1 MSPLQEL
8 AVAGLTPKE
17 KLQPSLLDRLTDVRP
32 DVRTSTAG
40 VKVLSMEELRDGV
53 RRDLAALF
61 NATSLETVEDLSD
74 YPNVQK
80 STLNF
85 GMPDLSG
92 KTASGIDLQ
101 ELERALSRAIHQF
114 EPRLLEETVKVS
126 SDMHD
131 AKSHNVMIA
140 KIEAELWSQPLPQK
154 LLLRT
159 ELDLENGE
167 VKLREEDT

>member
-1 MSPLQEL
+1 M
-8 AVAGLTPKE
+8 AGLTPKE

-61 NATSLETVEDLSD
+61 NATSLETVEDLTD
-74 YPNVQK
+74 FPNVQR

-92 KTASGIDLQ
+92 KTASGMDLQ

-126 SDMHD
+126 SDMYD
-131 AKSHNVMIA
+131 AKSHNLMIA

-167 VKLREEDT
+167 VKLKEEDT

>member
-1 MSPLQEL
+1 L
-8 AVAGLTPKE
+8 AGLTPKE

-61 NATSLETVEDLSD
+61 NATSLETVEDLTD
-74 YPNVQK
+74 FPNVQK

-92 KTASGIDLQ
+92 KTASGMDLQ
-101 ELERALSRAIHQF
+101 ELERALSRAIQQF

-126 SDMHD
+126 SDMYD
-131 AKSHNVMIA
+131 AKSHNLMIA

-167 VKLREEDT
+167 VKLKEEDT

>member
-1 MSPLQEL
+1 
-8 AVAGLTPKE
+8 VAGLTPKE

-40 VKVLSMEELRDGV
+40 VKVLSMEELRDSV

-61 NATSLETVEDLSD
+61 NATALETVEDLSD

-92 KTASGIDLQ
+92 KTASGMDLQ

-126 SDMHD
+126 SDMYD
-131 AKSHNVMIA
+131 AKSHNLMIA

-167 VKLREEDT
+167 VKLKEEDT

>member
-1 MSPLQEL
+1 M
-8 AVAGLTPKE
+8 AGLTPKE

-61 NATSLETVEDLSD
+61 NATALETVEDLTD

-92 KTASGIDLQ
+92 KTASGMDLQ
-101 ELERALSRAIHQF
+101 ELERSLSRAIHQF

-126 SDMHD
+126 SDVYD
-131 AKSHNVMIA
+131 AKSHNLMIA
-140 KIEAELWSQPLPQK
+140 TIEAELWSQPLPQK

-167 VKLREEDT
+167 IKLEEEDT

>member
-1 MSPLQEL
+1 M
-8 AVAGLTPKE
+8 AGLTPKE

-40 VKVLSMEELRDGV
+40 VKVLSMDELRDGV

-61 NATSLETVEDLSD
+61 NATALETVEDLSD

-92 KTASGIDLQ
+92 KTASGLDLQ

-114 EPRLLEETVKVS
+114 EPRLIEDTVRVS
-126 SDMHD
+126 SEMYD
-131 AKSHNVMIA
+131 AKSHNLMVA

-167 VKLREEDT
+167 VKLEEEDT

>member
-1 MSPLQEL
+1 L
-8 AVAGLTPKE
+8 AGLTPKE

-61 NATSLETVEDLSD
+61 NATALETVEDLTD
-74 YPNVQK
+74 FPNVQR

-92 KTASGIDLQ
+92 KTASGMDLQ
-101 ELERALSRAIHQF
+101 ELERALSRAIQQF

-126 SDMHD
+126 SDMYD
-131 AKSHNVMIA
+131 AKSHNLMVA

-167 VKLREEDT
+167 VKLAEEDT

>member
-1 MSPLQEL
+1 M
-8 AVAGLTPKE
+8 AGLTPKE

-40 VKVLSMEELRDGV
+40 VKVLSMDELRDGV

-61 NATSLETVEDLSD
+61 NATALETVEDLTD

-92 KTASGIDLQ
+92 KTASGLDMQ

-114 EPRLLEETVKVS
+114 EPRLLDETVKVS
-126 SDMHD
+126 SEMYD
-131 AKSHNVMIA
+131 AKSHNLMVA

-167 VKLREEDT
+167 VKLKEEDT

>member
-1 MSPLQEL
+1 M
-8 AVAGLTPKE
+8 AGLTPKE

-40 VKVLSMEELRDGV
+40 VKVLSMEELREGV

-61 NATSLETVEDLSD
+61 NATALETVEDLSD
-74 YPNVQK
+74 YPNVQM

-92 KTASGIDLQ
+92 KTASGMDMQ
-101 ELERALSRAIHQF
+101 ELERALTRAIHQF
-114 EPRLLEETVKVS
+114 EPRLMEDTVKVS
-126 SDMHD
+126 SDTYD
-131 AKSHNVMIA
+131 AKSHNLMVA
-140 KIEAELWSQPLPQK
+140 TIEAELWSQPLPQK

-167 VKLREEDT
+167 VKLKEEDT